1 MRRKENGR
9 KKKKGALYAEA
20 SFTVEASA
28 LMTIILPVLIVILL
42 AGFYLH
48 DSAYLQMTAT
58 ELCAMGSNMKVYK
71 ESAADPE
78 SVKNTRL
85 RHSLIWIRGAS
96 GTVSSGEDT
105 VSAQLS
111 GSFAVPG
118 LAGRL
123 MGFAKMQI
131 TKTWSRRLYR
141 PSEMIW
147 KIRAA
152 KYLAD
157 AAL

>member
-9 KKKKGALYAEA
+9 KKKKGSLYAEA

-71 ESAADPE
+71 ESADRK
-78 SVKNTRL
+78 SV
-85 RHSLIWIRGAS
+85 
-96 GTVSSGEDT
+96 V
-105 VSAQLS
+105 
-111 GSFAVPG
+111 
-118 LAGRL
+118 
-123 MGFAKMQI
+123 
-131 TKTWSRRLYR
+131 
-141 PSEMIW
+141 
-147 KIRAA
+147 
-152 KYLAD
+152 
-157 AAL
+157 